1 MKIIVSPTEGLFP
14 TLFPKLFYCTLRYLH
29 GDSLPTNFEYAHA
42 RKDKIVWMSQN
53 TNTIPTTPEIEK
65 VIIESAKSREYNL
78 YPLAGGILDLK
89 AAIFKDLGLSQEEF
103 DCLITPG
110 GIEAL
115 YILNRAL
122 LAEGDNVI
130 ASDPS
135 FMPIH
140 HQIRLSKAEVKE
152 LPVYQEPWKLTP
164 DQVNE
169 AVNEK
174 TKMMLLID
182 PLNPLGTPYT
192 KEEVKAFCEICKDKD
207 LYIIDDI
214 TYRDFADNHT
224 LTTDFF
230 PEKSIIT
237 YSFSKN
243 CGFAGMRIGA
253 LIAPKDIMKVLLPY
267 NTNVLSVNVIAQ
279 KAALVALQT
288 KDQWMDKVV
297 TISRKNQKHIRDC
310 VDLIEGAFLPIYP
323 SHTNMF
329 VIDISATGINPDDVE
344 KKMLFD
350 HHVFVRGG
358 NYLSKRFGNRFVRTS
373 FSIPEDQCLRFCE
386 AFPKVIDELRG

>member
-1 MKIIVSPTEGLFP
+1 M
-14 TLFPKLFYCTLRYLH
+14 
-29 GDSLPTNFEYAHA
+29 PTNFEYAHKHRDEIA
-42 RKDKIVWMSQN
+42 WMSQN

-65 VIIESAKSREYNL
+65 AIIECAKSREYNL
-78 YPLAGGILDLK
+78 YPIAGGITELK
-89 AAIFKDLGLSQEEF
+89 EAIFKDLGLSENEF

-122 LAEGDNVI
+122 LKEGDNVI

-140 HQIRLSKAEVKE
+140 NQIKLSNAEVKE
-152 LPVYQEPWKLTP
+152 LPVYQEPWKLTQ

-169 AVNEK
+169 AVDSK
-174 TKMMLLID
+174 TRMMLLID
-182 PLNPLGTPYT
+182 PLNPLGTPYS
-192 KEEVKAFCEICKDKD
+192 KDEVKTFCEICKDKD

-214 TYRDFADNHT
+214 TYRDFADTHT

-253 LIAPKDIMKVLLPY
+253 LIAPKEIMKILLPY
-267 NTNVLSVNVIAQ
+267 NTNVLSANVIAQ
-279 KAALVALQT
+279 RAALAALQT
-288 KDQWMDKVV
+288 KEKWIGKVV
-297 TISRKNQKHIRDC
+297 SISRKNQEHIKNC
-310 VDLIEGAFLPIYP
+310 VDEIKGVFLPVYP

-329 VIDISATGINPDDVE
+329 VIDISEIGINPDDVE
-344 KKMLFD
+344 KKLLFD

-373 FSIPEDQCLRFCE
+373 FSIPEEQCLKFCE
-386 AFPKVIDELRG
+386 AFPKVIDELK

>member
-1 MKIIVSPTEGLFP
+1 M
-14 TLFPKLFYCTLRYLH
+14 
-29 GDSLPTNFEYAHA
+29 PTNFEYAHKH
-42 RKDKIVWMSQN
+42 RDEIVWMSQN
-53 TNTIPTTPEIEK
+53 TNTIPTSSEIEK
-65 VIIESAKSREYNL
+65 AIIESAKSREYNL
-78 YPLAGGILDLK
+78 YPYREGIFGLNE
-89 AAIFKDLGLSQEEF
+89 AIFEDLGISQDEF

-122 LAEGDNVI
+122 LEEGDNVI

-140 HQIRLSKAEVKE
+140 HQIKLSKAEVKE

-164 DQVNE
+164 DQVKE
-169 AVNEK
+169 AVDEK
-174 TKMMLLID
+174 TRMLLLID

-192 KEEVKAFCEICKDKD
+192 KDEVKAFCEICKDND
-207 LYIIDDI
+207 LFIIDDI
-214 TYRDFADNHT
+214 TYRDFADSHT
-224 LTTDFF
+224 LTTDFL
-230 PEKSIIT
+230 PDKSIIT

-253 LIAPKDIMKVLLPY
+253 LIAPKELMKELKPY
-267 NTNVLSVNVIAQ
+267 NTNVLSVNIMAQ
-279 KAALVALQT
+279 RAALAALQT
-288 KDQWMDKVV
+288 KSEWMDKVV
-297 TISRKNQKHIRDC
+297 SISRKNQKHIKNC
-310 VDLIEGAFLPIYP
+310 VEGIDGTFLPVYP

-329 VIDISATGINPDDVE
+329 VIDISETGINPDEVE

-358 NYLSKRFGNRFVRTS
+358 NYLSKMFGNRFVRTS
-373 FSIPEDQCLRFCE
+373 FSIPEQQCLRFCE
-386 AFPKVIDELRG
+386 AFPGVIKKLR

>member
-1 MKIIVSPTEGLFP
+1 
-14 TLFPKLFYCTLRYLH
+14 
-29 GDSLPTNFEYAHA
+29 
-42 RKDKIVWMSQN
+42 MSQN
-53 TNTIPTTPEIEK
+53 TNTIPTSLEIEK
-65 VIIESAKSREYNL
+65 AIIESAKSREYNL
-78 YPLAGGILDLK
+78 YPFAPGIFGLREAL
-89 AAIFKDLGLSQEEF
+89 FNDLGLSQDEF

-122 LAEGDNVI
+122 LKEGDNVI

-140 HQIRLSKAEVKE
+140 HQVRLSNAEVKE

-164 DQVNE
+164 EQVKE
-169 AVNEK
+169 AVDEK
-174 TKMMLLID
+174 TRMLLLID

-192 KEEVKAFCEICKDKD
+192 RDEVKAFCEICKDNN

-214 TYRDFADNHT
+214 TYRDFADSHT
-224 LTTDFF
+224 LTTDFLL
-230 PEKSIIT
+230 EKTIIT

-253 LIAPKDIMKVLLPY
+253 LIAPKERMKELLPY

-279 KAALVALQT
+279 RAALAALKT
-288 KDQWMDKVV
+288 KHEWIGKVV
-297 TISRKNQKHIRDC
+297 SISRKNQEHIKNCIDG
-310 VDLIEGAFLPIYP
+310 IQGAFLPVYP

-329 VIDISATGINPDDVE
+329 VIDISETDINPDEVE

-373 FSIPEDQCLRFCE
+373 FSIPEEQCLRFCE
-386 AFPKVIDELRG
+386 AFPKVVEELRR

>member
-1 MKIIVSPTEGLFP
+1 M
-14 TLFPKLFYCTLRYLH
+14 
-29 GDSLPTNFEYAHA
+29 PTNFEYAHKH
-42 RKDKIVWMSQN
+42 RDEIVWMSQN

-65 VIIESAKSREYNL
+65 AIVESAKSQEYNL
-78 YPLAGGILDLK
+78 YPLKTGIFGLKEAIYSDLK
-89 AAIFKDLGLSQEEF
+89 LSQDEF

-122 LAEGDNVI
+122 LKEGDNVI

-140 HQIRLSKAEVKE
+140 HQVRLSNAVVKE

-169 AVNEK
+169 AVDEK
-174 TKMMLLID
+174 TKMLLLID

-192 KEEVKAFCEICKDKD
+192 KDEVKAFCEICKDKG

-214 TYRDFADNHT
+214 TYRDFADSHT
-224 LTTDFF
+224 LTNEFL

-243 CGFAGMRIGA
+243 CGFAGLRIGA
-253 LIAPKDIMKVLLPY
+253 LIAPKEVMNLLLPY
-267 NTNVLSVNVIAQ
+267 NTNVLSVNILAQ
-279 KAALVALQT
+279 RAALAALQT
-288 KDQWMDKVV
+288 KNMWMDNVIS
-297 TISRKNQKHIRDC
+297 ISRKNQKHIKKC
-310 VDLIEGAFLPIYP
+310 VDDIEGAFLPVYP

-329 VIDISATGINPDDVE
+329 VIDISKIGLDPDEVE

-350 HHVFVRGG
+350 HHVFIRGG
-358 NYLSKRFGNRFVRTS
+358 NYLSKRFGKMFVRTS
-373 FSIPEDQCLRFCE
+373 FSIPEEQCQRFCE
-386 AFPKVIDELRG
+386 AFPKVVEELKV

>member
-1 MKIIVSPTEGLFP
+1 M
-14 TLFPKLFYCTLRYLH
+14 
-29 GDSLPTNFEYAHA
+29 PTNFEYAHA
-42 RKDKIVWMSQN
+42 HRDEIVWMSQN
-53 TNTIPTTPEIEK
+53 TNTIPTTPEIDK
-65 VIIESAKSREYNL
+65 AIIEGAKTREYNL
-78 YPLAGGILDLK
+78 YPFAGGILDLK
-89 AAIFKDLGLSQEEF
+89 EAIFKDLELSQKNF

-122 LAEGDNVI
+122 LKEGENVI

-140 HQIRLSKAEVKE
+140 HQVRLSNAEVKE
-152 LPVYQEPWKLTP
+152 LPVYQKPWKLTP
-164 DQVNE
+164 EQVKKEVDN
-169 AVNEK
+169 K

-192 KEEVKAFCEICKDKD
+192 KDEVRAFCEICKDND

-214 TYRDFADNHT
+214 TYRDFAESHT

-253 LIAPKDIMKVLLPY
+253 LVAPKEIMKDLLPY
-267 NTNVLSVNVIAQ
+267 NTNVLSVNIIAQ
-279 KAALVALQT
+279 RAALAALQT
-288 KDQWMDKVV
+288 KEKWMSNVV
-297 TISRKNQKHIRDC
+297 SISKKNQEHIKNC
-310 VDLIEGAFLPIYP
+310 VDGIEGAFLPVYP

-329 VIDISATGINPDDVE
+329 VIDISEIGINPDDVE
-344 KKMLFD
+344 KKLLFD

-358 NYLSKRFGNRFVRTS
+358 NYLSKKFGSGFVRTS
-373 FSIPEDQCLRFCE
+373 FSIPEEQCLRFCE
-386 AFPKVIDELRG
+386 AFPRVIDELRG

>member
-1 MKIIVSPTEGLFP
+1 MPS
-14 TLFPKLFYCTLRYLH
+14 
-29 GDSLPTNFEYAHA
+29 NFEYAHKH
-42 RKDKIVWMSQN
+42 RDEIVWMSQN
-53 TNTIPTTPEIEK
+53 ANTIPTFSEIEK
-65 VIIESAKSREYNL
+65 AIIESAKSREYNL
-78 YPLAGGILDLK
+78 YPLASGIFGLK
-89 AAIFKDLGLSQEEF
+89 EAIFDDLGLSQEEF
-103 DCLITPG
+103 GCLITPG

-122 LAEGDNVI
+122 LKAGDNVI

-140 HQIRLSKAEVKE
+140 HQVRLSKAEVKE

-164 DQVNE
+164 EQVNE
-169 AVNEK
+169 VLDEK
-174 TKMMLLID
+174 TRMLLFID

-192 KEEVKAFCEICKDKD
+192 KDEVKAFCEICKDND

-214 TYRDFADNHT
+214 TYRDFADSHT
-224 LTTDFF
+224 LTTDFL

-253 LIAPKDIMKVLLPY
+253 LIALKEIMEELLPY
-267 NTNVLSVNVIAQ
+267 NTNVLSVNIIAQ
-279 KAALVALQT
+279 RAALAALQT
-288 KDQWMDKVV
+288 KDQWIGKVV
-297 TISRKNQKHIRDC
+297 SISRKNQEHIKKC
-310 VDLIEGAFLPIYP
+310 IEAIEGAFLPVYP

-329 VIDISATGINPDDVE
+329 VIDISETGINPDEVE

-350 HHVFVRGG
+350 YHVFVRGG
-358 NYLSKRFGNRFVRTS
+358 NYLSKRFGKKFVRTS
-373 FSIPEDQCLRFCE
+373 FSIPKEQCLRFCE
-386 AFPKVIDELRG
+386 AFPKIIEELRG